1 VFYEPRNGH
10 GLPHDPFNAI
20 VVPRPIGWIST
31 RDHEGRVNLAPFS
44 FFNAV
49 AYVPPQVMFAT
60 TGPHTSGGHKDSMRS
75 ALETGEFV
83 VNLATWSLREQ
94 MNLTSTPAP
103 PGTDEFEV
111 AGLAK
116 APSRLVKPPRVAAS
130 PVGLECRVVAQVNL
144 PAPDPDDPNTVVF
157 GEVVGV
163 HIADDVLVD
172 GIVDWARLEPIARL
186 GYRGGY
192 AVVRESFEMLRPGWP
207 V

>member
-1 VFYEPRNGH
+1 
-10 GLPHDPFNAI
+10 
-20 VVPRPIGWIST
+20 
-31 RDHEGRVNLAPFS
+31 
-44 FFNAV
+44 
-49 AYVPPQVMFAT
+49 
-60 TGPHTSGGHKDSMRS
+60 
-75 ALETGEFV
+75 
-83 VNLATWSLREQ
+83 